1 MTRST
6 HLHPNVHSRGRRRRT
21 TALVALVLL
30 VAACSDDTATPGSS
44 DAPTTVAATDPGSTD
59 APTTSGVDTTATP
72 TTDATLSTDTI
83 AAELIPAEWEVTADA
98 PIPADRCAANI
109 EAGPIVYLS
118 SFDFAATASIVEL
131 LVAESKGYFDELCLD
146 VQLRPSF
153 SVENYPYIAANDAQ
167 FSSGGSFS
175 ELADFADTNDAGYV
189 ALAVDGRTGIDAL
202 ITKDGLVPELADVR
216 GQTIGVKG
224 AITPSVK
231 AMLATLGLVAEVDYG
246 TVLLDG
252 FDPKIHIE
260 SPGIV
265 GFPGYKSNE
274 PLQLEAAGIPFTLYD
289 PSDYDIPGSFG
300 VIYTNIT
307 FLTEHPAAAQDF
319 MRAAMRG
326 LADALADPAGAA
338 AIAVEALNAN
348 GNVMFLSPEGEI
360 ARWQTEAR
368 MILDDP
374 HPAALGLPVKE
385 LLLDE
390 VTTYASIGLFDG
402 VAPEIDS
409 MLDESVLAGI
419 YTADGTVIWP
429 ASSAT

>member
-1 MTRST
+1 M
-6 HLHPNVHSRGRRRRT
+6 HLSHRPRPVLRT
-21 TALVALVLL
+21 VAAVAAALAV
-30 VAACSDDTATPGSS
+30 VAACSDDAA
-44 DAPTTVAATDPGSTD
+44 APTTTA
-59 APTTSGVDTTATP
+59 APTTEGSTPSTEPATSTVETSAAP
-72 TTDATLSTDTI
+72 TTDGPLSTDTI
-83 AAELIPAEWEVTADA
+83 AADLIPAEWEITADA
-98 PIPADRCAANI
+98 PIPADRCAANA
-109 EAGPIVYLS
+109 EAGPILYLS
-118 SFDFAATASIVEL
+118 SFDFAATASIVEV
-131 LVAESKGYFDELCLD
+131 LVAESKGYFDDLCLD
-146 VQLRPSF
+146 VQLTPSF
-153 SVENYPYIAANDAQ
+153 SVENYPLIAANDAQ

-175 ELADFADTNDAGYV
+175 EMADFADTNDAGYV

-202 ITKDGLVPELADVR
+202 ITKDGLVPDLADVR

-231 AMLATLGLVAEVDYG
+231 AMLAAIGLVAEVDYS

-252 FDPKIHIE
+252 YDPKVHIE

-326 LADALADPAGAA
+326 LADALADPAAAA
-338 AIAVEALNAN
+338 AIAVEAINAN
-348 GNVMFLSPEGEI
+348 GNAMYLSPEGET
-360 ARWQTEAR
+360 ARWQAEAR
-368 MILDDP
+368 MILDDT
-374 HPAALGLPVKE
+374 HSDAAHGMPVKE

-402 VAPEIDS
+402 IAPEIDS
-409 MLDESVLAGI
+409 MIDESVLAGI

-429 ASSAT
+429 APTT